1 MKKKF
6 YLIFSLLTLST
17 AGLRA
22 QSYGTAAGA
31 RVGDGFG
38 LTIQQQVG
46 DKATVEFIAESVFKS
61 HDWTYSAIYEQ
72 HYNIIPFMKF
82 FNFYMGAGPH
92 LYQPA
97 AGSAI
102 KRGYGV
108 SGIGGVELTLGSF
121 VFSLDYKPLINL
133 SGGNGT
139 FDGQKG
145 FSVRYVIFDRIK
157 AKSGTSIKERLS
169 KMFKW

>member
-1 MKKKF
+1 MM
-6 YLIFSLLTLST
+6 
-17 AGLRA
+17 GLHA
-22 QSYGTAAGA
+22 QSYGTAVGA

-46 DKATVEFIAESVFKS
+46 DKATVELIAESVFKS

-72 HYNIIPFMKF
+72 HYNIIPFLKF
-82 FNFYMGAGPH
+82 FNFYVGVGPH

-97 AGSAI
+97 TGSAI
-102 KRGYGV
+102 ARGYGV
-108 SGIGGVELTLGSF
+108 SAIGGVELKLGNLL
-121 VFSLDYKPLINL
+121 FSVDYKPLINF
-133 SGGNGT
+133 SGGNRT

-157 AKSGTSIKERLS
+157 IKSGPSVKERLS
-169 KMFKW
+169 KIFKW